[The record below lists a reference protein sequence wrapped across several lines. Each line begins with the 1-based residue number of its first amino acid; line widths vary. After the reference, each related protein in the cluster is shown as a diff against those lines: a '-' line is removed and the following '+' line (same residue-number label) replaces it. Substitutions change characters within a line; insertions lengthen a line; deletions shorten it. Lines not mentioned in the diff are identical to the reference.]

1 MFNLHLGIRPP
12 KFYSTSYHRNGE
24 ATTKRITYLV
34 VVSLLIGSG
43 CGGGGS
49 AAGGCQQP
57 SFHRNSPQP
66 SPTTI
71 LDGAVSQQLIIKF
84 KPDTIACN
92 PDGIAQFS
100 STTHVSLEFVRTMS
114 GDTCVV
120 KQSADSAD
128 NLLHGQKTLKENP
141 AIEYLEPDV
150 IMKAL

>member
-1 MFNLHLGIRPP
+1 MLLYYYITPFAW
-12 KFYSTSYHRNGE
+12 E

-49 AAGGCQQP
+49 AAGGCQQT
-57 SFHRNSPQP
+57 SSHSNSPQP

-71 LDGAVSQQLIIKF
+71 LDGAVAHQLIIKF
-84 KPDTIACN
+84 KPDTIACT
-92 PDGIAQFS
+92 PAGIALLS

-114 GDTCVV
+114 GDACVV

-128 NLLHGQKTLKENP
+128 NLLQGQKTLKEYP
-141 AIEYLEPDV
+141 AVEYLELDAV
-150 IMKAL
+150 MKAL